1 MTHHIDNSMMNLL
14 CVFVVLF
21 DLLLGGVVSEA
32 WGHMHT
38 YCFFSNTAKQHGK
51 IF

>member
-21 DLLLGGVVSEA
+21 DLLLGRVVSEA
-32 WGHMHT
+32 WGAHAHIL
-38 YCFFSNTAKQHGK
+38 FL
-51 IF
+51 